1 MRRGGLHP
9 RARDGRGA
17 RHASFRRGSSL
28 CRFGMRITFT
38 YEARMQVA
46 KATTRRKEI
55 FEPFNLNA
63 HTLLFA

>member
-1 MRRGGLHP
+1 MAAALAGAMRASDGGHLT
-9 RARDGRGA
+9 
-17 RHASFRRGSSL
+17 L
-28 CRFGMRITFT
+28 CRFCMRITFT